1 MISLTCRIKKKMNK
15 QNGNRLKVTEKKLG
29 LPDERRGVRGWAK
42 YMKESRRY
50 TLTAAQSQGCNV

>member
-1 MISLTCRIKKKMNK
+1 MNK

-42 YMKESRRY
+42 YMKESRRMKSSFN
-50 TLTAAQSQGCNV
+50 LLAPPSS